1 MKLPKNS
8 KTMRNNVDPYEVLLR
23 KLEIPVH
30 INYISDYI
38 LRVGIDE
45 TRKRIEKL
53 VSEGVLEESQYGKE
67 YYVRT
72 KRNG

>member
-1 MKLPKNS
+1 
-8 KTMRNNVDPYEVLLR
+8 MRNNIDLNEVLLR
-23 KLEIPVH
+23 KLEKPIH
-30 INYISDYI
+30 INYICDYI
-38 LRVGIDE
+38 LRVGIYE

-53 VSEGVLEESQYGKE
+53 VSEGILEESQYGKE

>member
-45 TRKRIEKL
+45 TRKRIEQL
-53 VSEGVLEESQYGKE
+53 VSEGILEESQYGKE
-67 YYVRT
+67 YYVRR

>member
-1 MKLPKNS
+1 
-8 KTMRNNVDPYEVLLR
+8 MRNNVDPNQVLLR

-45 TRKRIEKL
+45 TRRRIEKL
-53 VSEGVLEESQYGKE
+53 VSEGILEESQYGKE

>member
-1 MKLPKNS
+1 MLPKNLKS
-8 KTMRNNVDPYEVLLR
+8 MRNNVDPSEVLLR
-23 KLEIPVH
+23 KLEKPVH

-53 VSEGVLEESQYGKE
+53 VSEGTLEESKYGKE

-72 KRNG
+72 NRNG

>member
-1 MKLPKNS
+1 
-8 KTMRNNVDPYEVLLR
+8 MRNNVDPNQVLLR
-23 KLEIPVH
+23 KLEKPVH

-53 VSEGVLEESQYGKE
+53 VTEGVLEESKYGKE